1 MAVLSLKHE
10 EELKVL
16 AEKKTQELQNIQE
29 LRLAKLES
37 IIQVKDKEIL
47 KLSEE
52 RQKLAAD
59 FQHNLSLLQQRDE
72 DLEKYNSVVLEAKSE
87 LNRKNQLISDLRI
100 TIDRQNAKQK
110 SNEELL
116 DSERN
121 KLQKRLDEQK
131 RHILVYCRNKEETV
145 SALPHLDIGFITSL
159 KSLFYKNM
167 NKSSVYFYYYYY
179 YYYLHVLCYY
189 IQYFYV

>member
-47 KLSEE
+47 QLSEE

-100 TIDRQNAKQK
+100 AIDRQNAKQK

-145 SALPHLDIGFITSL
+145 SALPHLDIRRVHSL
-159 KSLFYKNM
+159 HFMHK
-167 NKSSVYFYYYYY
+167 NKSSVYYY